1 MTRLLDTLHA
11 VLAGGRLASVL
22 DALLLALGVT
32 ATVTA
37 ALPLL
42 ARVGARRRA
51 SPRAR
56 RGAWIA
62 LLPALAL
69 AAPAPAC
76 ADGPAAQLGQQIGRV
91 LRILEDPALRAP
103 GAAAARR
110 AELRRVAAEVFDV
123 TEITRRA
130 LAQHWAGRTA
140 AEREELAGL
149 MAALL
154 ERAYLTRLERYEG
167 ERVSIVG
174 ELLDGDLATVRTR
187 IVTRQGTEIPVDYR
201 LHRVGARWLAY
212 DVVVEGVS
220 LVANYRA
227 QFARILQGHSHQEL
241 VRRLRA
247 RLAEPEEAGDF
258 PRASRR

>member
-1 MTRLLDTLHA
+1 M
-11 VLAGGRLASVL
+11 
-22 DALLLALGVT
+22 
-32 ATVTA
+32 
-37 ALPLL
+37 
-42 ARVGARRRA
+42 
-51 SPRAR
+51 
-56 RGAWIA
+56 
-62 LLPALAL
+62 
-69 AAPAPAC
+69 
-76 ADGPAAQLGQQIGRV
+76 
-91 LRILEDPALRAP
+91 
-103 GAAAARR
+103 
-110 AELRRVAAEVFDV
+110 AAEVFDV